1 MGEKVSVVTIL
12 HGEREFVPLIKYNFT
27 NFIDS
32 SDLELVV
39 VDDGKE
45 NLSSLFGDIDNCIYL
60 HLSADEI
67 STFMDK
73 IEEGYKQPNKS
84 ELLYYKKIKTLPNGF
99 KRDYAVGMSS
109 HDYIFHMNMDC
120 IYSKKSISRKS
131 EYSKRVGGECV
142 YCDTTLCYDIY
153 GKELYKTRS
162 PVKIYESTLFHTRDF
177 WKRKGFKW
185 SDTIYEGKHFHYNN
199 GIDRKLDNFY
209 DTVQILSIH
218 NMNQYE
224 PIKIELENMKI
235 PIPDLVSEIE
245 LTDHPFLKCING
257 IFDSNID
264 ILGIESEFLIN
275 VTKEGWQTYNLTEK
289 WKQPKLASL
298 VKKFGEKFNVLLYN
312 SKYPAWDLFN
322 HIPFDIIILE
332 TRKNYEQML
341 SIIDSCKKYNYI
353 QIQGIFIRE
362 DFLNS

>member
-1 MGEKVSVVTIL
+1 M
-12 HGEREFVPLIKYNFT
+12 HP
-27 NFIDS
+27 
-32 SDLELVV
+32 
-39 VDDGKE
+39 
-45 NLSSLFGDIDNCIYL
+45 
-60 HLSADEI
+60 
-67 STFMDK
+67 
-73 IEEGYKQPNKS
+73 Q
-84 ELLYYKKIKTLPNGF
+84 
-99 KRDYAVGMSS
+99 
-109 HDYIFHMNMDC
+109 
-120 IYSKKSISRKS
+120 YSKKSISRKS